1 MLCCLGIEHAAVI
14 HMFMLLAARISCS
27 VFAVPFARMAGPS
40 FQRFPLIQ
48 SNAAHITSTASR
60 LWIWFFRTSVCS
72 YHLWHGQ
79 ILAELKVEAADVEVT
94 YKRTATV
101 FYTKATNTLAQAV
114 VLLTC
119 VRRWAFW
126 LLVRIPAILAQCFV
140 VFHSLSR
147 EMRGGCLH
155 CIHLWFI

>member
-1 MLCCLGIEHAAVI
+1 MHVRVYMLCCLGIEHI
-14 HMFMLLAARISCS
+14 FCFICS
-27 VFAVPFARMAGPS
+27 VFAVPFVRMSGLS

-48 SNAAHITSTASR
+48 SNASRVTSTASR
-60 LWIWFFRTSVCS
+60 LWIWFFRASVCS
-72 YHLWHGQ
+72 YHLWDGQ

-94 YKRTATV
+94 YKRMAAL
-101 FYTKATNTLAQAV
+101 FNTKVTNKLGQAA

-119 VRRWAFW
+119 VGRWAFW
-126 LLVRIPAILAQCFV
+126 LLVRIPAILAQGFV

-147 EMRGGCLH
+147 EMPGGCLH